1 MIKIA
6 ILGPW
11 WDDAIT
17 PLNAYS
23 KQTPGKK
30 GIWKDMVG
38 VTNLDEADYYV
49 IMQDDSKISK
59 KLPKNKKIF
68 LRREPDSVIS
78 EKKFRKNKGLYLA
91 SYNNE
96 FHFVTWWVDKTYDQ
110 LKVAEMPSKSKNL
123 NTVLS
128 HKTKTNGQKLRTQ
141 FASDFMDKY
150 PDSIDVY
157 GSYNQSKQGLKTDI
171 HAKPALEK
179 YACTIDYS
187 YSFAAEN
194 SLLDNYFTEKITD
207 SYLSWA
213 MPIYWGC
220 PNLEEYFPQESFY
233 RIDITDPS
241 AIDKMYEISRH
252 PLSKNNI
259 DAIRHARHLILEK
272 YNLWPAIYNIIK
284 NKI

>member
-17 PLNAYS
+17 PLKIYL
-23 KQTPGKK
+23 KQTPDQK
-30 GIWKDMVG
+30 GVWEDMVG
-38 VTNLDEADYYV
+38 VNNLDEADYYV
-49 IMQDDSKISK
+49 VMQADSKISK

-68 LRREPDSVIS
+68 LRREPDSIIS

-96 FHFVTWWVDKTYDQ
+96 FNFVTWWVDKTYDQ

-141 FASDFMDKY
+141 FASDFLDKY

-157 GSYNQSKQGLKTDI
+157 GSFIQARQGLKTDV
-171 HAKPALEK
+171 HTKPALEK
-179 YACTIDYS
+179 YACTVDYR
-187 YSFAAEN
+187 YSFVAEN
-194 SLLDNYFTEKITD
+194 SLLDNYFTEKIVD

-220 PNLEEYFPQESFY
+220 PNLEEYFPKESFH

-241 AIDKMYEISRH
+241 AVDKMYEISRH
-252 PLSKNNI
+252 PLSKNNV